1 MKKLSWLW
9 VSTIYHD
16 DVIFGEANSV
26 LDGLV
31 EPCIKALMVLL
42 IGYPKS
48 TLAFS
53 YPDMTLIR
61 QNVRLKAVPVP
72 VLTDLIDG
80 SEDPRKVKVV
90 KPMLSV
96 EVNRREAYN
105 CPSDMGVD
113 P

>member
-1 MKKLSWLW
+1 MKELRWLW
-9 VSTIYHD
+9 VPTIYHN

-72 VLTDLIDG
+72 VLSDLIDG
-80 SEDPRKVKVV
+80 SEDPRKVMVL
-90 KPMLSV
+90 PMLIV

>member
-1 MKKLSWLW
+1 MKELRWLGAP
-9 VSTIYHD
+9 TIYHN
-16 DVIFGEANSV
+16 DVIFGEANFV
-26 LDGLV
+26 FDGLV

-61 QNVRLKAVPVP
+61 QNVSLKAVPVP
-72 VLTDLIDG
+72 VLSDLIYG
-80 SEDPRKVKVV
+80 SEDPRKTIVV
-90 KPMLSV
+90 KPMLIV
-96 EVNRREAYN
+96 EVNRREAYD